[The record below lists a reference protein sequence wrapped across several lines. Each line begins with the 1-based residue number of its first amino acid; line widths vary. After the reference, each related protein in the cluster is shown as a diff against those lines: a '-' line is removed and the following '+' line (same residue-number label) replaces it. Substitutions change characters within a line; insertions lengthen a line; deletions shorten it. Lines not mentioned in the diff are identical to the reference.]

1 MNIDTRYQI
10 GLLCLIMMNV
20 NGCTSHP
27 RQSVNLQEYLK
38 GFLGKPAA
46 TIQQDLNLRS
56 LGFQVL
62 KTPQKTQDQLIYTI
76 LRPINIPIPMVSNVD
91 MRGNSVAIQSGN
103 LGGNSY
109 DVNFNCKVIF
119 QLKNNIAQSIQYEG
133 KAC

>member
-1 MNIDTRYQI
+1 M
-10 GLLCLIMMNV
+10 MMNV

-119 QLKNNIAQSIQYEG
+119 QLKNDIAESIQYEG

>member
-1 MNIDTRYQI
+1 MNIDTRCQI

-20 NGCTSHP
+20 IGCTSHP
-27 RQSVNLQEYLK
+27 RQSIDLQEYLK
-38 GFLGKPAA
+38 SFLGRSSA

-62 KTPQKTQDQLIYTI
+62 KIPQKTQDQLIYTI
-76 LRPINIPIPMVSNVD
+76 LRPINIPIPMVTNVD

-103 LGGNSY
+103 LRGNSY

-119 QLKNNIAQSIQYEG
+119 QLKNNIAESIQYEG

>member
-27 RQSVNLQEYLK
+27 HLSVNLQEYLK

>member
-20 NGCTSHP
+20 NGCASHP

>member
-38 GFLGKPAA
+38 GFLGKPAV

>member
-1 MNIDTRYQI
+1 MNIDTRCKI
-10 GLLCLIMMNV
+10 GLLCLIIINV

-27 RQSVNLQEYLK
+27 RQSIDLQEYLK
-38 GFLGKPAA
+38 SFLGKSSA
-46 TIQQDLNLRS
+46 TIRQDINLRS
-56 LGFQVL
+56 LGFQVSSA
-62 KTPQKTQDQLIYTI
+62 PQKTPNQLIYTI
-76 LRPINIPIPMVSNVD
+76 LRPLNIPIPMVTNVD

-119 QLKNNIAQSIQYEG
+119 QLKNDIAESIQYEG

>member
-1 MNIDTRYQI
+1 MNIDTRYKI

>member
-1 MNIDTRYQI
+1 MNIDTRCKI
-10 GLLCLIMMNV
+10 GLLCLIIMNM
-20 NGCTSHP
+20 NGCNNHP
-27 RQSVNLQEYLK
+27 RQSIDLQEYLK
-38 GFLGKPAA
+38 SFLGKSSA

-62 KTPQKTQDQLIYTI
+62 KTPQKMQDQLIYTI

>member
-103 LGGNSY
+103 LAGNSY

>member
-1 MNIDTRYQI
+1 MNIDTRCKI
-10 GLLCLIMMNV
+10 GLLCLIIINV

-27 RQSVNLQEYLK
+27 RQSIDLQEYLK
-38 GFLGKPAA
+38 SFLGKSST
-46 TIQQDLNLRS
+46 TIRQDINLRN
-56 LGFQVL
+56 LGFQVANA
-62 KTPQKTQDQLIYTI
+62 PQKTPNQLIYTI
-76 LRPINIPIPMVSNVD
+76 LRPLNIPIPMVTNVD

-119 QLKNNIAQSIQYEG
+119 QLNNDIAESIQYEG

>member
-1 MNIDTRYQI
+1 
-10 GLLCLIMMNV
+10 MMNV

-27 RQSVNLQEYLK
+27 RQSIDLQGYLK
-38 GFLGKPAA
+38 SFLGKSSA
-46 TIQQDLNLRS
+46 TIRQDINLRS
-56 LGFQVL
+56 LGFQVANA
-62 KTPQKTQDQLIYTI
+62 PQKTPNQLIYTI
-76 LRPINIPIPMVSNVD
+76 LRPLNIPIPMVTNVD

-119 QLKNNIAQSIQYEG
+119 QLKNDIAESIQYEG

>member
-119 QLKNNIAQSIQYEG
+119 QLKNNIAESIQYEG

>member
-10 GLLCLIMMNV
+10 GLLCLILMNV

>member
-119 QLKNNIAQSIQYEG
+119 QLKNDIAESIQYEG

>member
-1 MNIDTRYQI
+1 MNIDTRCQI
-10 GLLCLIMMNV
+10 GLICLIMMNV
-20 NGCTSHP
+20 SGCTSHP
-27 RQSVNLQEYLK
+27 RQSIDLQEYLK
-38 GFLGKPAA
+38 SFLGKSSAI
-46 TIQQDLNLRS
+46 IQQDLNLRS

-76 LRPINIPIPMVSNVD
+76 LRPINIPIPMVTNVD

-119 QLKNNIAQSIQYEG
+119 QLKNNIAESIQYEG

>member
-27 RQSVNLQEYLK
+27 HQSVNLQEYLK

>member
-1 MNIDTRYQI
+1 
-10 GLLCLIMMNV
+10 MMNV
-20 NGCTSHP
+20 SGCTSHP
-27 RQSVNLQEYLK
+27 RQSIDLQEYLK
-38 GFLGKPAA
+38 SFLGKSSAI
-46 TIQQDLNLRS
+46 IQQDLNLRS

-76 LRPINIPIPMVSNVD
+76 LRPINIPIPMVTNVD

-119 QLKNNIAQSIQYEG
+119 QLKNNIAESIQYEG

>member
-1 MNIDTRYQI
+1 MNIDTRCQI

-20 NGCTSHP
+20 SGCTSHP
-27 RQSVNLQEYLK
+27 RQSIDLQEYLK
-38 GFLGKPAA
+38 SFLGKSSAI
-46 TIQQDLNLRS
+46 IQQDLNLRS

>member
-91 MRGNSVAIQSGN
+91 MRANSVAIQSGN

-119 QLKNNIAQSIQYEG
+119 QLKNDIAQSIQYEG